1 MVKIGEQPADLFAA
15 GPGAAPS
22 GKDLGMTV
30 QNLTK
35 ELAKSLGIE
44 EDSGVIV
51 SEVQPGSPAA
61 ISEIR
66 EGDFIKEV
74 NRKKISNVTEFKKA
88 LHEGDKEKGILML
101 VKRGDF
107 SRYVIVKTKEK

>member
-1 MVKIGEQPADLFAA
+1 MAKREKQRALLPPAA
-15 GPGAAPS
+15 PGAAPA

-61 ISEIR
+61 VSEIR
-66 EGDFIKEV
+66 EGDLIKEV
-74 NRKKISNVTEFKKA
+74 NRKKISNVAEFKKA
-88 LHEGDKEKGILML
+88 LNEGDKEKGILML

-107 SRYVIVKTKEK
+107 SRYVIIKTKEK

>member
-1 MVKIGEQPADLFAA
+1 M
-15 GPGAAPS
+15 PGAAPS

-44 EDSGVIV
+44 EESGVIV
-51 SEVQPGSPAA
+51 TEVQPGSPAA
-61 ISEIR
+61 MSEIR

-74 NRKKISNVTEFKKA
+74 NRKKINNVTEFKKA
-88 LHEGDKEKGILML
+88 LNEADKEKGVLML
-101 VKRGDF
+101 IKRGEF
-107 SRYVIVKTKEK
+107 SRYVIIKTKEK